1 MAVAAR
7 GPVDVLSKSVPSG
20 TLIPQESKLQAVNAF
35 GVQAVIA
42 YRCDAV
48 ECKRRAA
55 VGMAPLTRPDV
66 LDLLM
71 GLPEGEAVPVS
82 ALSGPERRALKATP
96 KGAVIQS
103 NRTVTRQAVQPLRVD
118 LAIVPGRGW
127 ESAMEK
133 AELFTPFCARAV
145 LVERPLRRKDDAM
158 LQADFYGIGLLALI
172 GNELDV
178 LVPPRPFVKR
188 RHTVAGWKFLE
199 DMYTQL
205 A

>member
-1 MAVAAR
+1 M
-7 GPVDVLSKSVPSG
+7 LSKSVPSG
-20 TLIPQESKLQAVNAF
+20 TLIPQESKLQAVNVF
-35 GVQAVIA
+35 GVQAVVA
-42 YRCDAV
+42 YRHDTV
-48 ECKRRAA
+48 ECERRAA
-55 VGMAPLTRPDV
+55 EGTPPLIRPDV

-71 GLPEGEAVPVS
+71 GLPVGEAVPVS
-82 ALSGPERRALKATP
+82 SLSPPERRALKAVP

-103 NRTVTRQAVQPLRVD
+103 NGTVTRQVVHPLRVD

-158 LQADFYGIGLLALI
+158 LQADFYGIGLLALV
-172 GNELDV
+172 GNDLDV

-199 DMYTQL
+199 DLYVQL

>member
-1 MAVAAR
+1 M
-7 GPVDVLSKSVPSG
+7 LSKSVPSG

-35 GVQAVIA
+35 GVQAVVA

-48 ECKRRAA
+48 EHKRRAA
-55 VGMAPLTRPDV
+55 AGMAPLTRPDV

-82 ALSGPERRALKATP
+82 TLSGPERRALKAMP

-103 NRTVTRQAVQPLRVD
+103 KRTVTRQVVQPLRVD

-158 LQADFYGIGLLALI
+158 LQADFYGIGLLALA

-178 LVPPRPFVKR
+178 LVPPRAFVKR

>member
-1 MAVAAR
+1 M
-7 GPVDVLSKSVPSG
+7 LSKSVPSG

-35 GVQAVIA
+35 GVQAVVA
-42 YRCDAV
+42 YRRDAV
-48 ECKRRAA
+48 ECKRRAT
-55 VGMAPLTRPDV
+55 VGMTPLTRPDV

-71 GLPEGEAVPVS
+71 GLPEGEAVPVTS
-82 ALSGPERRALKATP
+82 LSGPERRALKATP
-96 KGAVIQS
+96 KGAVAQS
-103 NRTVTRQAVQPLRVD
+103 DQTVTRQAVQPLRID

-145 LVERPLRRKDDAM
+145 LVERPLRRKDDAI
-158 LQADFYGIGLLALI
+158 LQADFYGIGLLALV
-172 GNELDV
+172 GNELDM

-199 DMYTQL
+199 DMHTQL

>member
-1 MAVAAR
+1 M
-7 GPVDVLSKSVPSG
+7 LSKSVPSG

-35 GVQAVIA
+35 GVQAVVA
-42 YRCDAV
+42 YRRDAV
-48 ECKRRAA
+48 EYERRAA
-55 VGMAPLTRPDV
+55 EGTPPLTRPDV

-71 GLPEGEAVPVS
+71 GLPVGEAVPINT
-82 ALSGPERRALKATP
+82 LSSPERRALKAAP
-96 KGAVIQS
+96 KGVVVRS
-103 NRTVTRQAVQPLRVD
+103 GGTVTRQVVQPLRVD

-127 ESAMEK
+127 ETAMEK
-133 AELFTPFCARAV
+133 AEHFTPFCARAV
-145 LVERPLRRKDDAM
+145 LVERPLRRKDDAI

-178 LVPPRPFVKR
+178 LVPPRAFVKR

-199 DMYTQL
+199 DLYAQL